1 MQAQHN
7 TKKND
12 TIDCIKYILNGLFY
26 IMRHHISVL
35 SRGILDF
42 NWRENIINDLR
53 VPNELFNHQN
63 HQAIAPRSPNIPWD
77 HKNAAG

>member
-42 NWRENIINDLR
+42 NWRENIINDIQILKQKSFEEIILD
-53 VPNELFNHQN
+53 EL
-63 HQAIAPRSPNIPWD
+63 
-77 HKNAAG
+77 